1 MRILSLSEW
10 AAIGEIIGTVAVVIS
25 LLFVVFSLNQNTAAI
40 HGSTENIIFEMHADL
55 TNQFMLDPTLAEIL
69 VKMRGDSPQL
79 SAIEAVRW
87 EKYPLNLLDIRALA
101 FMRYQRD
108 LLAQDQWYAWNDYFM
123 GLFARFLTNGI
134 GANDTFTTAEQG

>member
-87 EKYPLNLLDIRALA
+87 
-101 FMRYQRD
+101 
-108 LLAQDQWYAWNDYFM
+108 
-123 GLFARFLTNGI
+123 
-134 GANDTFTTAEQG
+134 